1 MKDIIITESFNEGG
15 FFVEVIFRVSDEILI
30 ACLRGDVDHHSAA
43 PIRQTIDQSM
53 KAFGCRD
60 LVLDFSGVD
69 FMDSSGIGVALG
81 RYKKLRKSGGR
92 IRISGCSEYIE
103 KLLDMAG
110 VFSIIPHSDDVDDAV
125 MQMKGQEQL
134 CMEV

>member
-1 MKDIIITESFNEGG
+1 
-15 FFVEVIFRVSDEILI
+15 VEVIFRVSDEILI
-30 ACLRGDVDHHSAA
+30 ACVKGDVDHHSAL
-43 PIRQTIDQSM
+43 PIRKTIDESM

-60 LVLDFSGVD
+60 LVLDFEGVD

-81 RYKKLRKSGGR
+81 RYKKLRKTGGR
-92 IRISGCSEYIE
+92 IRISGCSEYIG

-110 VFSIIPHSDDVDDAV
+110 VFSIIPHCPDAETAV
-125 MQMKGQEQL
+125 LQLKGQEQL